1 LRRALLNMQIEH
13 NPEFIRSIKSDEL
26 LPEVSKWTTLG
37 GFILLTTCGAAIL
50 VSSIINYPVTV
61 KATATVRPAGELRIV
76 EATAS
81 GVVNNILVK
90 ENQPVEKAQTIAILD
105 SSQQRTRKSQI
116 VSNIRQNQLA
126 ITQIDAQID
135 ALASQIQAEA
145 IATSRSIASAQA
157 DLTRA
162 QREYQDRQVISVAE
176 VEEANANVEL
186 AREEMNRYGQLA
198 GVGAISQLQI
208 KEKEQAYKASMARLQ
223 RAKAGL
229 NPTVA
234 GMNIA
239 QERISQEE
247 ARGQS
252 TLAVL
257 RKEEKSLRQQRIVLE
272 NEVSRDQK
280 ELQQILTEIQKSII
294 RTVEAGTITSME
306 LRNSGQVVNPGQAIA
321 RILPKNAPLVIKAR
335 VAADDISKVSVC
347 TEKKV
352 IDCQNG
358 KVQMRISAYPYPD
371 YGVLRGAVRQITADT
386 IVPQGTAPQAI
397 TQATPQNTPYYEVSI
412 EPEKLYLMKGD
423 RSYSIQVGMEVA
435 ADIISKEET
444 LMKFILRRARLLT
457 DI

>member
-1 LRRALLNMQIEH
+1 
-13 NPEFIRSIKSDEL
+13 
-26 LPEVSKWTTLG
+26 
-37 GFILLTTCGAAIL
+37 
-50 VSSIINYPVTV
+50 
-61 KATATVRPAGELRIV
+61 
-76 EATAS
+76 
-81 GVVNNILVK
+81 
-90 ENQPVEKAQTIAILD
+90 
-105 SSQQRTRKSQI
+105 
-116 VSNIRQNQLA
+116 
-126 ITQIDAQID
+126 
-135 ALASQIQAEA
+135 
-145 IATSRSIASAQA
+145 
-157 DLTRA
+157 
-162 QREYQDRQVISVAE
+162 
-176 VEEANANVEL
+176 
-186 AREEMNRYGQLA
+186 
-198 GVGAISQLQI
+198 
-208 KEKEQAYKASMARLQ
+208 
-223 RAKAGL
+223 
-229 NPTVA
+229 
-234 GMNIA
+234 
-239 QERISQEE
+239 
-247 ARGQS
+247 
-252 TLAVL
+252 
-257 RKEEKSLRQQRIVLE
+257 
-272 NEVSRDQK
+272 
-280 ELQQILTEIQKSII
+280 
-294 RTVEAGTITSME
+294 ME